1 MNFTAYNNAQH
12 ITLSVTNQWILCRVR
27 EREYFIK
34 NASCNK
40 LFIFITLT
48 IFFCCS
54 SFGKYAYFI
63 CYQLKGASG
72 VEAIKVA
79 IDAGYRLFDTAFLYG
94 NEDIVGEAIREKCVE
109 GSTNREEITVI
120 SKLWSIH
127 HDLVEKVETNVK
139 LA

>member
-1 MNFTAYNNAQH
+1 M
-12 ITLSVTNQWILCRVR
+12 R

-34 NASCNK
+34 NASSDK
-40 LFIFITLT
+40 LFIFITL
-48 IFFCCS
+48 IQFF
-54 SFGKYAYFI
+54 FVVHHLVNTHTFFF
-63 CYQLKGASG
+63 QLKGASG

-94 NEDIVGEAIREKCVE
+94 NEEIVGEAIREKCVE
-109 GSTNREEITVI
+109 GSINREEITVI

>member
-1 MNFTAYNNAQH
+1 MLNISRSQLLISGFYVECESENISLKMRQAINYSYLLRSQ
-12 ITLSVTNQWILCRVR
+12 
-27 EREYFIK
+27 
-34 NASCNK
+34 
-40 LFIFITLT
+40 
-48 IFFCCS
+48 FFCCCS